1 MLRSGGVR
9 GIPVGGTRKKV
20 IGGGVKGKQGGGSKE
35 KAKKWRNQED
45 SHPAHQFA
53 SAGPSRRD
61 GRAANWCAG

>member
-1 MLRSGGVR
+1 MLGSGGVR

-45 SHPAHQFA
+45 SHPASPRTSSCLWLKA
-53 SAGPSRRD
+53 PG
-61 GRAANWCAG
+61 